1 MMEPNSAARKPLLE
15 DQKGADDYSADDES
29 GGLKASGGG
38 GATGS
43 ESRPPHGQRQGGGV
57 EGRIEGVLMRERRQA
72 SSPPGSGGSGDVT
85 AGDTEPEGGMSGGS
99 GGVFVV

>member
-15 DQKGADDYSADDES
+15 DQTGVDDYSADDES

-43 ESRPPHGQRQGGGV
+43 ESRPSHGQRQGGGV
-57 EGRIEGVLMRERRQA
+57 EDRIEGVLMRERRQA
-72 SSPPGSGGSGDVT
+72 SSPPGSGDVT